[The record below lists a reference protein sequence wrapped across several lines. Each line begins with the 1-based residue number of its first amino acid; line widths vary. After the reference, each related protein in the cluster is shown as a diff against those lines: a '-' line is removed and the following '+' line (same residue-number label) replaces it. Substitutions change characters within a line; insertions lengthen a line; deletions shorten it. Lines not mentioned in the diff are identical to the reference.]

1 MCKIVPS
8 SSSFSAAHRESS
20 FDVILSGMVPGSTAQ
35 HSVELL
41 AEVARI
47 LKPGGRVLL
56 KEPVVTES
64 GERILLP
71 WQHSISPED

>member
-1 MCKIVPS
+1 MCIIVPS

-20 FDVILSGMVPGSTAQ
+20 FDVILSGMVPGSAAQ

-47 LKPGGRVLL
+47 LKPGGRVFL

>member
-1 MCKIVPS
+1 
-8 SSSFSAAHRESS
+8 
-20 FDVILSGMVPGSTAQ
+20 MVPGSTAQ

-41 AEVARI
+41 GEVARI

-64 GERILLP
+64 GERVLLP
-71 WQHSISPED
+71 WQHRISHED